1 MATVIRKLGP
11 SDAPKWIEL
20 LNTTLGAEYVEKTHC
35 NVKWA
40 EGEFSAE
47 SGAETWGADVNG
59 KIQASVSFLPGHAA
73 NQNPIANL
81 GRNLFLPESFTN
93 GTAEALIKKAHE
105 QASSQGLLTVVRVLA
120 SDNAQQT
127 LLEKLGYIC
136 AGFQPFKHMLRS
148 REGCLFYLNFGR
160 RDIISRQPVSESLPQ
175 VSELAAAVLGHLQFP
190 IPALVRD
197 GATGYP
203 LKTEIQFHAA
213 TSDDFDL
220 WKMQAEGSNPAVEIS
235 GGFNLGHGFL
245 RTQIGA
251 PTQAFLGQREN
262 QVVAG
267 ISYSLDEQDRCVRI
281 VDSFALDDVSLGA
294 MLQHAMKAAHEQM
307 SAVYVEIDILMT
319 APRLLKSAEQLGFVP
334 VAYLPAFY
342 SKASS
347 HVDVVKMVK
356 LNLLYSAEKHEAT
369 SHAKTILKIVD
380 QNFND
385 QKIGLAIINLLR
397 GLPVFEGLG
406 DGELRK
412 IARLFTQKL
421 YRPNDRIFSRGD
433 LGNEAYVVMRGQI
446 DIVLED
452 QGKPL
457 ATVGNGQIFGEQ
469 AFLDGAPRGA
479 HAVAGQASILLVIQR
494 SAFHNLVHHEPH
506 LGMVVMRN
514 IAMELSTRLRKA
526 NVSPKK

>member
-1 MATVIRKLGP
+1 MGTVIRKLAP
-11 SDAPKWIEL
+11 SDAGKWLEL
-20 LNTTLGAEYVEKTHC
+20 LKASIGEDYADKALC
-35 NVKWA
+35 DVKWA
-40 EGEFSAE
+40 ETELTAGAGAE
-47 SGAETWGADVNG
+47 SWGADVNG
-59 KIQASVSFLPGHAA
+59 QIQASICFLPGCAW

-81 GRNLFLPESFTN
+81 GRNFFLPESFSN
-93 GTAEALIKKAHE
+93 GAAEALMKKVHLEATDR
-105 QASSQGLLTVVRVLA
+105 GLLSVIRVLA
-120 SDNAQQT
+120 SDNFQQI

-136 AGFQPFKHMLRS
+136 AGFQPFKHMVRS

-175 VSELAAAVLGHLQFP
+175 VSELAAAVLGHLQFS
-190 IPALVRD
+190 IPAIVKD

-213 TSDDFDL
+213 TSDDFEL

-235 GGFNLGHGFL
+235 GGFNIGHGFL
-245 RTQIGA
+245 RTQLSS
-251 PTQAFLGQREN
+251 PVQAFLGQREN

-267 ISYSLDEQDRCVRI
+267 ISYFFDERDRSLPI
-281 VDSFALDDVSLGA
+281 VDCFALDDVSLGA
-294 MLQHAMKAAHEQM
+294 MLQHAMKAAHDQL
-307 SAVYVEIDILMT
+307 SAVYVEVDILMT

-342 SKASS
+342 SKGTT

-356 LNLLYSAEKHEAT
+356 LNLVYSAEKHEAT
-369 SHAKTILKIVD
+369 THAKTILKIVD

-397 GLPVFEGLG
+397 GLPVFDGLG

-421 YRPNDRIFSRGD
+421 YRPADRIFNRGD
-433 LGNEAYVVMRGQI
+433 VGNEAYVVMRGQI

-457 ATVGNGQIFGEQ
+457 ASVGNGQIFGEQ

-514 IAMELSTRLRKA
+514 IAMELSNRLRRA
-526 NVSPKK
+526 NVAPKK

>member
-1 MATVIRKLGP
+1 MGTVIRKLTAP
-11 SDAPKWIEL
+11 DASKWIDL
-20 LNTTLGAEYVEKTHC
+20 LRVNLGDEYAEKALSDP
-35 NVKWA
+35 KWA
-40 EGEFSAE
+40 ENELVGNMGED
-47 SGAETWGADVNG
+47 TWGADVNG
-59 KIQASVSFLPGHAA
+59 QIQGSVSFLPGHVG

-81 GRNLFLPESFTN
+81 GRNLFLPESFRN
-93 GTAEALIKKAHE
+93 GAAEALYRKVHE
-105 QASSQGLLTVVRVLA
+105 EVAGRGLFTVVRVLA
-120 SDNAQQT
+120 SDNAQQI
-127 LLEKLGYIC
+127 LLEKMGYIC

-148 REGCLFYLNFGR
+148 REGCLFYLNFGGS
-160 RDIISRQPVSESLPQ
+160 DIISRQPVSESLPQ
-175 VSELAAAVLGHLQFP
+175 VSELAAAVLGHLQFAV
-190 IPALVRD
+190 PALVRD

-220 WKMQAEGSNPAVEIS
+220 WKMQAETSNPPVEIS
-235 GGFNLGHGFL
+235 GGFNLGQGFL
-245 RTQIGA
+245 RSQGGS
-251 PTQAFLGQREN
+251 PVQAFLGQREN

-267 ISYSLDEQDRCVRI
+267 ISYCFDERDRCVRI
-281 VDSFALDDVSLGA
+281 VESCALDDVSLGA

-307 SAVYVEIDILMT
+307 SAVYVEVDILMS

-342 SKASS
+342 SKANA

-369 SHAKTILKIVD
+369 AHAKTILRIVD

-421 YRPNDRIFSRGD
+421 YRPGDRIFSRGD
-433 LGNEAYVVMRGQI
+433 VGNEAYVVMRGQV

-452 QGKPL
+452 LGKPL
-457 ATVGNGQIFGEQ
+457 ASVGNGQIFGEQ

-514 IAMELSTRLRKA
+514 IAMELSTRLRRA
-526 NVSPKK
+526 NQTVKK